1 VTKEQ
6 FADELVRLFPEKQTR
21 LHEHCQAYNEIL
33 GHVFFADE
41 INIPLVAL
49 LEKGEDTSAIEKYCA
64 FIEDMWFHGDS
75 DTRNVVEVTI
85 IERLTDDPLVWL
97 RFGQYISKKFRWKI
111 NEDILPLLGL
121 NVPRL
126 PTDVKPQKRRKGKNV
141 IGTRKNRKGATS
153 AMLI

>member
-1 VTKEQ
+1 MTKEQ
-6 FADELVRLFPEKQTR
+6 FAEELICRFPEKQSG
-21 LHEHCQAYNEIL
+21 LHDHYQAYNEIL

-49 LEKGEDTSAIEKYCA
+49 LEKDEDTPAIEKYCT

-85 IERLTDDPLVWL
+85 IERLSDNPLVWL
-97 RFGQYISKKFRWKI
+97 RFGQYLSKEFRWKI

-121 NVPRL
+121 NVPKL
-126 PTDVKPQKRRKGKNV
+126 PTDTKVQKKRRGKK
-141 IGTRKNRKGATS
+141 REHL
-153 AMLI
+153 M